1 MYFIEKMNITSVY
14 LSIDTTFATIS
25 LLLRNTIEFE
35 QVIVVL
41 LALYLIQEANYALN
55 INDWNKRIVYEIY
68 S

>member
-25 LLLRNTIEFE
+25 LLLRNTIEFK

-55 INDWNKRIVYEIY
+55 IND
-68 S
+68 

>member
-55 INDWNKRIVYEIY
+55 INDWNNRIVYEIY

>member
-14 LSIDTTFATIS
+14 LSIDTTLATIS
-25 LLLRNTIEFE
+25 LLLRNTIKFE

-55 INDWNKRIVYEIY
+55 IND
-68 S
+68 

>member
-14 LSIDTTFATIS
+14 LSIDTTLATIS
-25 LLLRNTIEFE
+25 LLLRNTIKFE

-41 LALYLIQEANYALN
+41 LALYLIQEANYTLN
-55 INDWNKRIVYEIY
+55 INDWNNRIVYEIY

>member
-14 LSIDTTFATIS
+14 LSIDITFATIS

-55 INDWNKRIVYEIY
+55 IND
-68 S
+68 

>member
-14 LSIDTTFATIS
+14 LSIDITFATIS

-55 INDWNKRIVYEIY
+55 INDWNNRIVYEIY

>member
-25 LLLRNTIEFE
+25 LLLRNTIKFE

-55 INDWNKRIVYEIY
+55 INDWNNRIVYEIY

>member
-14 LSIDTTFATIS
+14 LSIDTTLATIS
-25 LLLRNTIEFE
+25 LLLRNTIKFE

-55 INDWNKRIVYEIY
+55 INDWNNRIVYEIY

>member
-25 LLLRNTIEFE
+25 LLLRNTIKFE

-55 INDWNKRIVYEIY
+55 INDRNNRIVYEIY

>member
-25 LLLRNTIEFE
+25 LLLRNTIKFE
-35 QVIVVL
+35 QAIVVL

-55 INDWNKRIVYEIY
+55 INDWNNRIVYEIY

>member
-25 LLLRNTIEFE
+25 LLLRNTIKFE

-41 LALYLIQEANYALN
+41 LALYLIPEANYALN
-55 INDWNKRIVYEIY
+55 INDWNNRIVYEIY

>member
-25 LLLRNTIEFE
+25 LLLRNTIKFE

-41 LALYLIQEANYALN
+41 LALYLIQEANYALK
-55 INDWNKRIVYEIY
+55 INDWNNRIVYEIY

>member
-55 INDWNKRIVYEIY
+55 IND
-68 S
+68 

>member
-25 LLLRNTIEFE
+25 LLLRNTIRFE

>member
-14 LSIDTTFATIS
+14 LSIDATFATIS

-41 LALYLIQEANYALN
+41 LALYLIQETNYALN
-55 INDWNKRIVYEIY
+55 INDWNNRRVYEIY